1 MSRTAKLDMD
11 IRILL
16 SSAKSISVTFL
27 ALAFCSVTA
36 LAHGPGE
43 ERIEE
48 ISALLAEQGD
58 QGILYAERGHIYMDN
73 QYWQEAMDDFN
84 KAALLDPGYV
94 EYDLDRARLAYST
107 GNYLRAL
114 DFINLFLLRHDNAT
128 EDNATE
134 ALLIQ
139 ARSYREL
146 GQHRMAV
153 ISYEMALAT
162 VSIEGA
168 RASPEWYV
176 EFAGTLLLTGDKDKA
191 LQILQRGIERLG
203 TVGVFQIM
211 AVDLEVSLGRYDAAL
226 NRIDQLLNQSQRKD
240 VWLARRADI
249 LFQAGRHEEAEKS
262 YQQAWAAL
270 QQLPQ
275 RLQNVPASKELAA
288 ALQARIS
295 TL

>member
-1 MSRTAKLDMD
+1 VSRTAKLD
-11 IRILL
+11 IRVIL
-16 SSAKSISVTFL
+16 SSARSFSVTFL

-43 ERIEE
+43 ERIEK
-48 ISALLAEQGD
+48 ISALLAKQGD
-58 QGILYAERGHIYMDN
+58 QGFLYAERGHIYMDN
-73 QYWQEAMDDFN
+73 QHWQEAMDDFN

-176 EFAGTLLLTGDKDKA
+176 EFAGTLLLTGEKDKA

-203 TVGVFQIM
+203 TIGVFQIM

-275 RLQNVPASKELAA
+275 RLQNVPASKKLAA